1 MCTVLR
7 VQAAAARAAAQP
19 QDGTESITLR
29 DQPAAAAAAAGGA
42 AGPASDEELRVQAD
56 ADYALQMQAKM
67 DAQQARSGAG
77 R

>member
-29 DQPAAAAAAAGGA
+29 DQPAAAAAAGGA